1 MVEKMDEKIDT
12 TNLTDENETVAVE
25 PEVAPETAP
34 VTEAEVEVATEVA
47 PAETEVAEVEEAVV
61 AEEAAESDEAPAA
74 EKKDVPEDLDAQ
86 LLDKLNRAAR
96 LMRNRRSALEQ
107 EAEADRER
115 NNNLLRALKL
125 LELKPR
131 MEQKE
136 MADLMGMRL
145 RELNG
150 ILAEAEKHDIVGRI
164 EPEDNDM
171 RHVVVFASEDAEELA
186 VAQGEKRK
194 KYIPTLS
201 AEDATGLLE
210 LLDKV
215 IDPLVAM
222 GLDEDR
228 GPRGGFGHDRGGR
241 GGNDRGGRG
250 GYGDRPRGG
259 DRGGRGNFGDRGDRG
274 GRGGFGGRGG
284 NDRGGRGGF
293 GGRGGDRG
301 GRGGF
306 GDRGGSRGGFGGRG
320 NDRGGRGGF
329 GDRGGFRG

>member
-1 MVEKMDEKIDT
+1 MDEMNET
-12 TNLTDENETVAVE
+12 MNETVEETIEAPVEEVADDIAAEAVEAEESVVETEDATEDE
-25 PEVAPETAP
+25 PEV
-34 VTEAEVEVATEVA
+34 
-47 PAETEVAEVEEAVV
+47 
-61 AEEAAESDEAPAA
+61 
-74 EKKDVPEDLDAQ
+74 KNVPEDLDTQ

-115 NNNLLRALKL
+115 NDNLMRALKL

-171 RHVVVFASEDAEELA
+171 RAVVVFASEDAQELA
-186 VAQGEKRK
+186 QAQGEKRK

-201 AEDATGLLE
+201 SEDAQALLD

-215 IDPLVAM
+215 IDPLVGM

-228 GPRGGFGHDRGGR
+228 GPRGGFGDR
-241 GGNDRGGRG
+241 
-250 GYGDRPRGG
+250 
-259 DRGGRGNFGDRGDRG
+259 
-274 GRGGFGGRGG
+274 
-284 NDRGGRGGF
+284 

-306 GDRGGSRGGFGGRG
+306 GDRGGRGGDRGGRGGFGGGRGGDRGGRGGFGDRGGRGGFGGRGNDRGFGGRGNDRGGRGGFGGRG

>member
-1 MVEKMDEKIDT
+1 MDEMNET
-12 TNLTDENETVAVE
+12 MNETVEETVE
-25 PEVAPETAP
+25 AP
-34 VTEAEVEVATEVA
+34 
-47 PAETEVAEVEEAVV
+47 VEEAVV
-61 AEEAAESDEAPAA
+61 DEAAAKTAEAVAEAEVASEDAAEEPET
-74 EKKDVPEDLDAQ
+74 KNVPEDLDTQ

-115 NNNLLRALKL
+115 NENLMRALKL

-171 RHVVVFASEDAEELA
+171 RAVVVFASEDAQALA
-186 VAQGEKRK
+186 QAQGEKRK

-201 AEDATGLLE
+201 SDDAQTLLE

-215 IDPLVAM
+215 IDPLVGM

-228 GPRGGFGHDRGGR
+228 GPRGGFGDRGG
-241 GGNDRGGRG
+241 
-250 GYGDRPRGG
+250 RGG
-259 DRGGRGNFGDRGDRG
+259 DRGGRGGFGDRGGRGGDRGGRGGFGGGRGGDRGGRGGFGDRG
-274 GRGGFGGRGG
+274 GRGGFGGRGNDRGFGGRG

-306 GDRGGSRGGFGGRG
+306 GDRGG
-320 NDRGGRGGF
+320 
-329 GDRGGFRG
+329 FRG

>member
-1 MVEKMDEKIDT
+1 MDEMNET
-12 TNLTDENETVAVE
+12 MNETVEETIEAPVEEVADDIVAEAVEAEETVVETEDATEDE
-25 PEVAPETAP
+25 PEV
-34 VTEAEVEVATEVA
+34 
-47 PAETEVAEVEEAVV
+47 
-61 AEEAAESDEAPAA
+61 
-74 EKKDVPEDLDAQ
+74 KNVPEDLDTQ

-115 NNNLLRALKL
+115 NDNLMRALKL

-171 RHVVVFASEDAEELA
+171 RAVVVFASEDAEELA
-186 VAQGEKRK
+186 KAQGEKRK

-201 AEDATGLLE
+201 SEDAIALLE
-210 LLDKV
+210 MLDKV
-215 IDPLVAM
+215 IDPLVGM

-228 GPRGGFGHDRGGR
+228 GPRGGFGDRGG
-241 GGNDRGGRG
+241 
-250 GYGDRPRGG
+250 RGG
-259 DRGGRGNFGDRGDRG
+259 DRGGRGGFGDRGGRGGDRG
-274 GRGGFGGRGG
+274 GRGGFGGGRGG
-284 NDRGGRGGF
+284 DRGGF

>member
-1 MVEKMDEKIDT
+1 MDEMNET
-12 TNLTDENETVAVE
+12 MNETVDEAI
-25 PEVAPETAP
+25 ETPA
-34 VTEAEVEVATEVA
+34 AEVEATEVEAA
-47 PAETEVAEVEEAVV
+47 PAEVAAETVV
-61 AEEAAESDEAPAA
+61 AEADDAEADDAAEDA
-74 EKKDVPEDLDAQ
+74 EKKDVPEDLDGQ

-107 EAEADRER
+107 EAEVDRER
-115 NNNLLRALKL
+115 NDNLMRALKL

-171 RHVVVFASEDAEELA
+171 RAVVVFASEDAEELA
-186 VAQGEKRK
+186 KAQGEKRK

-201 AEDATGLLE
+201 SEDAVALLE
-210 LLDKV
+210 MLDKV
-215 IDPLVAM
+215 IDPLVGM

-228 GPRGGFGHDRGGR
+228 GPRGGFGDRGG
-241 GGNDRGGRG
+241 
-250 GYGDRPRGG
+250 RGG
-259 DRGGRGNFGDRGDRG
+259 DRGGRGGFGDRGGRGGDRG
-274 GRGGFGGRGG
+274 GRGGFGGGRGG
-284 NDRGGRGGF
+284 DRGGRGGFGGGRGGDRGGF

>member
-34 VTEAEVEVATEVA
+34 VAEAEVEVATEVA

-61 AEEAAESDEAPAA
+61 AEEAAESGEAPAA

-241 GGNDRGGRG
+241 GGTDRGGRG
-250 GYGDRPRGG
+250 GFG
-259 DRGGRGNFGDRGDRG
+259 DRGGRGGDRG
-274 GRGGFGGRGG
+274 GRGGFGGGRGG
-284 NDRGGRGGF
+284 DRGGRGGFGGGRGGDRGGF

-320 NDRGGRGGF
+320 GDRGGRGGF